1 MSCLFDNILAQ
12 MNRIRPRVHCLTNPV
27 TMQDVANILL
37 AAGGSA
43 IMAQEPAEAAEITAI
58 CQAVLL
64 NTGVPDAEK
73 MRACVISGERA
84 NELGIPVV
92 LDPVGAGASAFRLR
106 ELEKLTHS
114 VRMALIR
121 CNQEEA
127 KALLHIWNGA
137 SGGVESGVTESVE
150 EQTDLARKL
159 TEAYRCA
166 VLVSGPRDVV
176 AEGGRAEVLTGGD
189 ARLSRITGGGCM
201 LSALCALLCGA
212 EADPWEAART
222 AGTLWRS
229 CAEWAD
235 RESRKTSGG
244 IGTFHMRL
252 FDAVER
258 YFYRSTEGK

>member
-12 MNRIRPRVHCLTNPV
+12 MSRIRPRVHCLTNPV

-127 KALLHIWNGA
+127 KALLPYLEWSLRRRGERCDGER
-137 SGGVESGVTESVE
+137 GG
-150 EQTDLARKL
+150 TDR
-159 TEAYRCA
+159 
-166 VLVSGPRDVV
+166 SGPEADGGISVRGSGER
-176 AEGGRAEVLTGGD
+176 AKRCGGGGRQGRSPDRRRCEIVPDYRRRLYAVSPLRAAVRSRGGS
-189 ARLSRITGGGCM
+189 LGG
-201 LSALCALLCGA
+201 S
-212 EADPWEAART
+212 RT
-222 AGTLWRS
+222 AGALWRS

>member
-1 MSCLFDNILAQ
+1 MSILVTGGAGFIGSHTCVELLNAGYDVVVVDNLYNASKKALDRVEQITGKKVTFYEADILDRDA
-12 MNRIRPRVHCLTNPV
+12 
-27 TMQDVANILL
+27 
-37 AAGGSA
+37 
-43 IMAQEPAEAAEITAI
+43 
-58 CQAVLL
+58 L

-176 AEGGRAEVLTGGD
+176 AEVGMSEVLTGGD

-222 AGTLWRS
+222 AGALWRS

-258 YFYRSTEGK
+258 YFYRST

>member
-1 MSCLFDNILAQ
+1 MNCLFDDVLAQ

-43 IMAQEPAEAAEITAI
+43 IMAQELAEAAEITAI

-64 NTGVPDAEK
+64 NTGVPDTEK
-73 MRACVISGERA
+73 MRACLISGKRA
-84 NELGIPVV
+84 NELGIPVI

-114 VRMALIR
+114 VRMTLIR

-150 EQTDLARKL
+150 EQTVLAGKL
-159 TEAYRCA
+159 AETYGCA
-166 VLVSGPRDVV
+166 VLVSGSRDVA

-189 ARLSRITGGGCM
+189 VRLSRITGGGCM

-212 EADPWEAART
+212 GVEPREAARA

-229 CAEWAD
+229 CAEWAAG
-235 RESRKTSGG
+235 ESRTAGGG

-252 FDAVER
+252 FDAAER
-258 YFYRSTEGK
+258 YFYRNTEEK